1 MAVDMDGY
9 QSGLLSFF
17 AKEMLLQNNH
27 RFKSCTILHLFLGSS
42 MVEHLAVNQR
52 VASSSLAPRA
62 TWKVGRVWFIASV
75 LKTVGQKCSVSSNL
89 TLSSSRCINDTIATI
104 HMVRHCIT
112 EWLSQGI
119 VIRLAYIVLTLVIPK
134 KHA

>member
-1 MAVDMDGY
+1 MGRNYGGRYKLVAVMRERRY
-9 QSGLLSFF
+9 PVFSPVTW
-17 AKEMLLQNNH
+17 MVVQNQLH
-27 RFKSCTILHLFLGSS
+27 MMGLHLFLGSS

-75 LKTVGQKCSVSSNL
+75 LKTEEQKCSVSSNL
-89 TLSSSRCINDTIATI
+89 TLSSIATM

-112 EWLSQGI
+112 E
-119 VIRLAYIVLTLVIPK
+119 
-134 KHA
+134 

>member
-1 MAVDMDGY
+1 MMVGINWLPLMRERRYPVFSPVTTDGC

-42 MVEHLAVNQR
+42 MVECPTVTR
-52 VASSSLAPRA
+52 SVIGSSPIPRA
-62 TWKVGRVWFIASV
+62 MRKVGRVWFIASV
-75 LKTVGQKCSVSSNL
+75 LKTEEQKCSVSSNL
-89 TLSSSRCINDTIATI
+89 TLSSIATI

-112 EWLSQGI
+112 E
-119 VIRLAYIVLTLVIPK
+119 
-134 KHA
+134 